1 MACGSVGTSQDTS
14 YIASTIL
21 KLLEKRGGEIGTR
34 LSADSFVRGM
44 TSISEMMAL
53 CHFCLEHTSKK
64 DLKS

>member
-21 KLLEKRGGEIGTR
+21 KLLEKRGETETI